1 MKKTLLPS
9 VVAGLLLLATAQG
22 FAQTTN
28 APVAGPVE
36 TTATDRFMMQN
47 GEVVQVRGRRPMPL
61 THNVLLA
68 NGTKINYKSG
78 IVEFPGGKITTL
90 REGDYVRPSGDVVFA
105 TPGSAAQSRGDKTV
119 PTDAK
124 FETYVD
130 PRPAPATPAAMETR
144 LTEMNTKIGLMA
156 EKIQLLN
163 QKISLLSSNAQRPTD
178 TAALDQKIQA
188 IDAKL
193 K

>member
-1 MKKTLLPS
+1 MKK
-9 VVAGLLLLATAQG
+9 LLLALLLSSAG
-22 FAQTTN
+22 AARAQTGSTT
-28 APVAGPVE
+28 VASAIE
-36 TTATDRFMMQN
+36 TTPSDRFVLQN

-61 THNVLLA
+61 TRNVLLP

-78 IVEFPGGKITTL
+78 IVELPGGKLTTL
-90 REGDYVRPSGDVVFA
+90 KEGDYVRPTGEILFA
-105 TPGSAAQSRGDKTV
+105 TAGSAAQARGDNAV
-119 PTDAK
+119 PASAQ
-124 FETYVD
+124 FATYTD

-163 QKISLLSSNAQRPTD
+163 QKISLLSTNAQRPTD
-178 TAALDQKIQA
+178 TAALDQKIEA
-188 IDAKL
+188 IDARL

>member
-1 MKKTLLPS
+1 MKKILL
-9 VVAGLLLLATAQG
+9 ALLLCSVGAAS
-22 FAQTTN
+22 AQTGSNT
-28 APVAGPVE
+28 VASAVE
-36 TTATDRFMMQN
+36 TTPTDRFILQN

-61 THNVLLA
+61 THNVLLP

-78 IVEFPGGKITTL
+78 IVELPGGKITTL
-90 REGDYVRPSGDVVFA
+90 KEGDYVRPTGEIVFA
-105 TPGSAAQSRGDKTV
+105 TAGSAAQSRGDNTV
-119 PTDAK
+119 PATAQ
-124 FETYVD
+124 FATYTD

-144 LTEMNTKIGLMA
+144 LSEMNSKISLMA

-163 QKISLLSSNAQRPTD
+163 QKISLLSTNAQRPTD
-178 TAALDQKIQA
+178 TASLDQKIQA